1 MPRKASKHPTELEL
15 QILKLVW
22 REGEVT
28 VRHLR
33 ELLAADSRDLAYT
46 SVMTMTGIMTD
57 KGYLRRRREGKG
69 YIYRPAISEEDI
81 SRDMMG
87 DLVKRVFDGSARAAM
102 VNLLEMGQI
111 DEEELEDLR
120 RLLDERESR
129 NKGRG
134 QSS

>member
-111 DEEELEDLR
+111 DEEEIEDLR

>member
-1 MPRKASKHPTELEL
+1 MPRKASQHPTELEL
-15 QILKLVW
+15 QILKILW
-22 REGEVT
+22 REGEMN
-28 VRHLR
+28 VRRLR
-33 ELLAADSRDLAYT
+33 ELLAEDSRDLAYT

-57 KGYLRRRREGKG
+57 KGYLKRRREGKG
-69 YIYRPAISEEDI
+69 YVYRPAISEKGI

-111 DEEELEDLR
+111 DEQEIEDLR

-129 NKGRG
+129 SEGKE

>member
-111 DEEELEDLR
+111 DEEEIEDLR

-129 NKGRG
+129 NEGKA